1 MHRNSEYRHCPVC
14 GGELNLRTVKSGE
27 PDRLICSRC
36 HYVLYLDP
44 KVVACV
50 ITEIDG
56 RIVLVRR
63 GIPPGLGMWVIPG
76 GYVDAGEA
84 VPDAAVR
91 EAWEEVRIRVEITS
105 LVGVYS
111 YSDISAVIIVY
122 EGRVTAGVPAAGDE
136 TQEARLFDPG
146 EIPWNEIAF
155 SSTVDALKDYLRTR
169 HPEVDLV

>member
-1 MHRNSEYRHCPVC
+1 MHRNSEYHYCPVC
-14 GGELNLRTVKSGE
+14 GGALQLRTIKRGE
-27 PDRLICSRC
+27 PNRLVCSGC

-50 ITEIDG
+50 IVEIDG

-63 GIPPGLGMWVIPG
+63 GIPPGVGMWVIPG

-84 VPDAAVR
+84 VQDAAAR
-91 EAWEEVRIRVEITS
+91 EAWEEVRLRVEITS

-111 YSDISAVIIVY
+111 YPGISAVIIVY
-122 EGRVTAGVPAAGDE
+122 EGRVTAGVPTAGDE

-155 SSTVDALKDYLRTR
+155 SSTADALRDYLRTR